1 VQAETVLVI
10 TAPGQGAQ
18 APGFLTPWLDVPGV
32 AERLGAWSELA
43 GCDLIRYG
51 STAGADEI
59 RDTAVAQPLL
69 VAAGL
74 AAASA
79 LFGGTGPAPEPAGS
93 GKPAAGT
100 AAGGPALAAA
110 GHSVGELTAGAI
122 AGALS
127 AGDALRLVAV
137 RGRAMAAAAAA
148 RPTGM
153 TAVLGGDEAAV
164 LAAIQAH
171 GLTPA
176 NVNGAGQIVA
186 AGTLEQLAAFAAD
199 PPAGAR
205 LRPLSV
211 AGAFHTSHMA
221 PAVSALRAAAGGIRV
236 SDPVIALLS
245 NRDGAVVSSG
255 ADWLD
260 RIVGQVAA
268 PVRWDECMRTMARAG
283 VTALIELPPAGTLA
297 GLARRAL
304 PGVAVL
310 ALKTPDDLDAARKL
324 LADHAAGDPGRQSGP
339 AGAGPAAGSPHPAAG
354 TAVPAAGA
362 AAPAA
367 DAPGED
373 GDGDAAAASAG
384 DLPEWRLLVAPLG
397 GTFRS
402 APPGAPDGAGST
414 ARGHTVGTSTE
425 VGHVEARSDRR
436 AIIPQWRGAII
447 EWLVQD
453 GDPVSFGQPLAR
465 LLPEGAE

>member
-18 APGFLTPWLDVPGV
+18 APGFLTPWLEVPGV

-51 STAGADEI
+51 STASTDEI
-59 RDTAVAQPLL
+59 RDTAIAQPLL

-74 AAASA
+74 AAAGA
-79 LFGGTGPAPEPAGS
+79 LFGGTGPAPEPPGS
-93 GKPAAGT
+93 GRPVAGAVAAVT
-100 AAGGPALAAA
+100 ALAAA

-122 AGALS
+122 AGVLS
-127 AGDALRLVAV
+127 ADDALRLVAV

-148 RPTGM
+148 RPTSM

-221 PAVSALRAAAGGIRV
+221 PAVNALRAAAGGIRV

-255 ADWLD
+255 AGWLD

-268 PVRWDECMRTMARAG
+268 PVRWDECMQTMARAG
-283 VTALIELPPAGTLA
+283 VTALIELPPAGTLT

-304 PGVAVL
+304 PGVTLL

-324 LADHAAGDPGRQSGP
+324 LATHAAGDTGTRS
-339 AGAGPAAGSPHPAAG
+339 GPAAGTPH
-354 TAVPAAGA
+354 AGA
-362 AAPAA
+362 TGPAA
-367 DAPGED
+367 DAPGE
-373 GDGDAAAASAG
+373 DGDAAAASAG

-402 APPGAPDGAGST
+402 APPGVPAGAGS
-414 ARGHTVGTSTE
+414 AACGRTVGTSTE

-453 GDPVSFGQPLAR
+453 GDPVSLGQPLAR
-465 LLPEGAE
+465 LLPEGAG